1 MVHTMGFF
9 DASRRNLLT
18 NLVLVCPLFVI
29 YQLGVLYT
37 RPLLNGADF
46 VTILLLHNLQLST
59 TGYLAFVF
67 GVAAALMVAVL
78 TLGRKQKFDKRVV
91 LPVVLESMVYAL
103 TMGSLIVFVM
113 TELMGIS
120 PRLAGPAPLP
130 EQSIVTRF
138 IMSIGAGLYEET
150 VFRLGL
156 LTLSVV
162 IAERVLGLRRWM
174 AVLGGLLFSS
184 LAFSAMHHIPPY
196 GDPLSLGVF
205 TFRTLAGIFFALLFW
220 YRGFAVAVYTH
231 ALYDIYVLVVR

>member
-1 MVHTMGFF
+1 MGFF

-46 VTILLLHNLQLST
+46 VTILLLHHFQFST
-59 TGYLAFVF
+59 LAYLGFVF
-67 GVAAALMVAVL
+67 GVAVALALAVVL
-78 TLGRKQKFDKRVV
+78 LGNKQRFDKRVV
-91 LPVVLESMVYAL
+91 LPVFLESVLYAL
-103 TMGSLIVFVM
+103 TMGSLIIFVM
-113 TELMGIS
+113 TEVMGIS

-130 EQSIVTRF
+130 DQSIITRVV
-138 IMSIGAGLYEET
+138 MSIGAGLYEET
-150 VFRLGL
+150 AFRLGL

-162 IAERVLGLRRWM
+162 AAEKVLGFRRWV
-174 AVLGGLLFSS
+174 AVLFGLAFSS

-196 GDPLSLGVF
+196 GDPLSIGVF
-205 TFRTLAGIFFALLFW
+205 MFRTLAGVFFALLFW

-231 ALYDIYVLVVR
+231 AIYDIYVLVVR